1 MIGLLNNI
9 SNKKNYCS
17 RKHHCLSANLS
28 RCAAV
33 QSKSL
38 KTHSPT
44 CSALHSPP
52 LCRSSKIVPAG
63 FTVPVI
69 SALIWVI
76 SVYNL
81 IPFSTSRTRRSLIQ
95 DSPNPIF
102 LIFLLLAGDFI
113 T

>member
-44 CSALHSPP
+44 CSAVCTPLSSPLSIIQNRTSWIHCP
-52 LCRSSKIVPAG
+52 CNFCS
-63 FTVPVI
+63 
-69 SALIWVI
+69 
-76 SVYNL
+76 NL
-81 IPFSTSRTRRSLIQ
+81 GYFRL
-95 DSPNPIF
+95 
-102 LIFLLLAGDFI
+102 
-113 T
+113 